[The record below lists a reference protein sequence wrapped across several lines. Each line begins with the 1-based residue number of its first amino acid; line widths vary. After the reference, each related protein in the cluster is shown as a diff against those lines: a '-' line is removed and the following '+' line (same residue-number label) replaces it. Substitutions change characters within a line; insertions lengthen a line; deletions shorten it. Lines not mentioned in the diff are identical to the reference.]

1 MMQIVAF
8 YFMNYYLKLQSLK
21 FNNFYN
27 VIFVTCVGMYSV
39 ELNESKVIVFFSDNF
54 FDIIDEDVVSH
65 QSQNFNLCAFM
76 NNTRGRDSMHKPNG

>member
-1 MMQIVAF
+1 
-8 YFMNYYLKLQSLK
+8 MNYYLKLQSLK

-54 FDIIDEDVVSH
+54 FDIIDIE
-65 QSQNFNLCAFM
+65 F
-76 NNTRGRDSMHKPNG
+76 